1 MTNVFW
7 RKIKKYFFAV
17 QIFLQKITQF
27 FYSINK
33 NELRIWRIAEN
44 FLNLQYES

>member
-17 QIFLQKITQF
+17 QVFLQKNNAI
-27 FYSINK
+27 FYGISK

>member
-1 MTNVFW
+1 MSFGAKLRN
-7 RKIKKYFFAV
+7 
-17 QIFLQKITQF
+17 IFLLCKF
-27 FYSINK
+27 FFKNNNAIFYGINK

>member
-1 MTNVFW
+1 MSFVAKLWNIFEMC
-7 RKIKKYFFAV
+7 KFF
-17 QIFLQKITQF
+17 FKKITQF

-33 NELRIWRIAEN
+33 NEFRIWRIAEN